1 MVAEATRWIQTSL
14 IFPFKSTPPAR
25 RVQPNMAE
33 MEPEDTESGLI
44 YS

>member
-1 MVAEATRWIQTSL
+1 MDLDVTDFPLIHVACSE
-14 IFPFKSTPPAR
+14 
-25 RVQPNMAE
+25 VQPNMAE